1 MTTANAVGARLPS
14 PRLIIPALGITQILA
29 WGSSY
34 YLPTVLAKPIVA
46 DTGWSLSW
54 VVGGLSLGLLI
65 AGLASPLV
73 GRQIHRRGGRP
84 VLAASAIL
92 LSLGLTILA
101 ASPNLIIFTAGWIV
115 LGCGM
120 SAGLYDAAFSTLGR
134 LYGQAA
140 RQHITTLTLFGG
152 LASTACWPLS
162 AYLVTELGWRGAC
175 GVYAAIHLL
184 ICLPLYLFAV
194 TDREAPSWAESG
206 ARKVPAEHGEAHPR
220 SSAIFLLLAIAIM
233 VGSMLSTVI
242 SVHILTIL
250 QAHGIALAAAVAL
263 GTIVGPSQ
271 VGARFV
277 EMLVSRHHHPIWTK
291 IVSVSCVA
299 LGLGLLWAG
308 LPFIALTLVFYGAG
322 IGLESIARATLPLAL
337 FGPADYAPIMGRLAR
352 PSLIAQA
359 AAPSI
364 GAFLIQWL
372 GAESALG
379 IIVAVAAA
387 NVALSIVLLILVKT
401 DRSARPPKS
410 MHVTTQ

>member
-1 MTTANAVGARLPS
+1 MTTFNAVGARLPS

-92 LSLGLTILA
+92 LSLGLVILA
-101 ASPNLIIFTAGWIV
+101 LSPNLIVFTIGWII
-115 LGCGM
+115 LGFGM
-120 SAGLYDAAFSTLGR
+120 STGLYDAAFSTLGR

-140 RQHITTLTLFGG
+140 RQHITTVTLFGG

-175 GVYAAIHLL
+175 GVYATIHLL

-194 TDREAPSWAESG
+194 TDREAPSWVEAE
-206 ARKVPAEHGEAHPR
+206 ARTVSAEREEARPR
-220 SSAIFLLLAIAIM
+220 SPAIFLLLAIAIM
-233 VGSMLSTVI
+233 VASMLSTVI
-242 SVHILTIL
+242 SVHLLTIL
-250 QAHGIALAAAVAL
+250 QSHGIALAAAVAL
-263 GTIVGPSQ
+263 GTIIGPSQ
-271 VGARFV
+271 VGARFI

-308 LPFIALTLVFYGAG
+308 LPLIPLTLVFYGAG

-359 AAPSI
+359 ASPTI

-387 NVALSIVLLILVKT
+387 NVALTVVLLIMVKANL
-401 DRSARPPKS
+401 SSRPAES
-410 MHVTTQ
+410 TQATAQ